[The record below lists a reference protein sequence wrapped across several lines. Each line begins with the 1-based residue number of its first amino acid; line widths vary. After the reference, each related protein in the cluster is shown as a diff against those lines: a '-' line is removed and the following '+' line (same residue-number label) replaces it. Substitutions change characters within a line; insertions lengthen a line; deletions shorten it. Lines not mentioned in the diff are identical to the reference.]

1 MDRLSRIKELTEILH
16 KASVAYYQY
25 DNPLMSDK
33 HYDDMYDEL
42 EQLEK
47 ETGIV
52 LAGSPTQKVQGYIL
66 KGLEKQKHSKP
77 MLSAAKTKDIKEIK
91 KFINWRD
98 FYGSYKLDGL
108 TLVVIYEDGVL
119 NTALTRGSGEYG
131 EIVTEQA
138 KMISNLPKE
147 ISYKERLEIR
157 GECVVSWDNFNF
169 INCKLKEPFSHPR
182 NMAAGSIR
190 NLDTNVARDRM
201 LEFVAFECVTDIE
214 IDSKFSTL
222 QFLEE
227 LGFTV
232 VENIYGE
239 VEEGCPVDYIVE
251 NMTPEKYKYPVDG
264 LIFEL
269 DSRKISESLGATSH
283 HENSRYA
290 LKWSDET
297 YETTFRSI
305 EWNTTRSGLVNPTAV
320 FDTVNI
326 QGSDVSRSTLHNL
339 SYIEELELGYGDII
353 EVYKSNMIIPK
364 VHDNLTRSNT
374 WTYPTECPCCG
385 HNTEVH
391 NANGS
396 KTLHCT
402 NPDCPAKFISK
413 LTNFVGKNG
422 MDIVGLSEQTIELL
436 VDRKY
441 INSFKD
447 LYHLSD
453 YKAELSALPKQGAK
467 SVAKLLQSIEN
478 SRKVT
483 LDKFLTS
490 LSIPGI
496 GKSNAKLMMKKF
508 GNVNFFKN
516 HVYYKYL
523 LYFTDDDNDEYEAY
537 EEYGVD
543 WTTVDGFDE
552 KTHRAINRY
561 FRKNAKDV
569 LELLEELEIEVPEE
583 KKESNSAGNSLDG
596 KSFCITGKLI
606 HFANRDALV
615 QSIESHNGKYLSGV
629 SSKLDYLINND
640 KTSTSGKNKKA
651 LENNVTIISEADY
664 LAMIGEN

>member
-1 MDRLSRIKELTEILH
+1 MDKLNRIKELTEILH

-25 DNPLMSDK
+25 DNPIMTDK
-33 HYDDMYDEL
+33 QYDDMYDEL

-47 ETGIV
+47 ETGVV

-77 MLSAAKTKDIKEIK
+77 MLSAAKTKDINEIK

-119 NTALTRGSGEYG
+119 NTALTRGSGEFG

-147 ISYKERLEIR
+147 INRKERLEVR

-169 INCKLKEPFSHPR
+169 INSNLKEPFSHPR

-201 LEFVAFECVTDIE
+201 LEFVAFECVTDIG

-222 QFLEE
+222 QKLKE
-227 LGFTV
+227 LGFTI

-239 VEEGCPVDYIVE
+239 IEEGCPVDYIVE
-251 NMTPEKYKYPVDG
+251 NMTSDKCKYAVDG

-269 DSRKISESLGATSH
+269 DSRKLSESLGATSH
-283 HENSRYA
+283 HENARIA
-290 LKWSDET
+290 MKWNDET
-297 YETTFRSI
+297 YETIFRSI
-305 EWNTTRSGLVNPTAV
+305 EWNTTRSGVVNPTAI

-326 QGSDVSRSTLHNL
+326 DGSDVSRATLHNL
-339 SYIEELELGYGDII
+339 SYIEELELGYGDVI

-385 HNTEVH
+385 HLTEVH
-391 NANGS
+391 NAKGS

-436 VDRKY
+436 VDRKWVT
-441 INSFKD
+441 SFKD
-447 LYHLSD
+447 LYNLKENQIYLWKHHTV
-453 YKAELSALPKQGAK
+453 GFGTK
-467 SVAKLLQSIEN
+467 SVQKILNAIED
-478 SRKVT
+478 SRKTT
-483 LDKFLTS
+483 LDKFLTA
-490 LSIPGI
+490 LSIPLL
-496 GKSNAKLMMKKF
+496 GKSTCKDIS
-508 GNVNFFKN
+508 
-516 HVYYKYL
+516 KYCKGDVDVFTFIMENTSLEFAAIDGVGVAATTSLDDWWNENREMFYDL
-523 LYFTDDDNDEYEAY
+523 L
-537 EEYGVD
+537 V
-543 WTTVDGFDE
+543 
-552 KTHRAINRY
+552 
-561 FRKNAKDV
+561 
-569 LELLEELEIEVPEE
+569 ELEIEIPEE
-583 KKESNSAGNSLDG
+583 QKILNNSLDG
-596 KSFCITGKLI
+596 KTFCITGKLE
-606 HFANRDALV
+606 FFVNREDMI
-615 QSIESHNGKYLSGV
+615 QSIEMHNGKYLSGV

-651 LENNVTIISEADY
+651 LDLGIKIIDEYDY
-664 LAMIGEN
+664 LEMIGKN

>member
-1 MDRLSRIKELTEILH
+1 MDKLNRIKELTEILH

-25 DNPLMSDK
+25 DNPIMSDK
-33 HYDDMYDEL
+33 QYDDLYDEL
-42 EQLEK
+42 EQLERN
-47 ETGIV
+47 ENVI

-77 MLSAAKTKDIKEIK
+77 MLSAAKTKDINEIK

-119 NTALTRGSGEYG
+119 NTALTRGSGEFG

-147 ISYKERLEIR
+147 INHKERLEIR

-169 INCKLKEPFSHPR
+169 INSKLKEPFSHPR

-201 LEFVAFECVTDIE
+201 LEFVAFECVTDIG

-222 QFLEE
+222 QKLKE
-227 LGFTV
+227 LGFTI

-239 VEEGCPVDYIVE
+239 IEEGCPVDYIVE
-251 NMTPEKYKYPVDG
+251 NMTSDKCKYAVDG

-283 HENSRYA
+283 HENARIA

-326 QGSDVSRSTLHNL
+326 QGSDVSRATLHNL

-385 HNTEVH
+385 HNTEIH

-441 INSFKD
+441 INSFID
-447 LYHLSD
+447 LYHLSE
-453 YKAELSALPKQGAK
+453 YKAELSTLPKQGAK
-467 SVAKLLQSIEN
+467 SIAKLLKSIED

-490 LSIPGI
+490 LSIPLLGKSTCKDISKYCKGDIDNFIFIVNNTILEFMTIDGI
-496 GKSNAKLMMKKF
+496 G
-508 GNVNFFKN
+508 
-516 HVYYKYL
+516 
-523 LYFTDDDNDEYEAY
+523 
-537 EEYGVD
+537 
-543 WTTVDGFDE
+543 TTVIDSLDSWWNSNTDMVF
-552 KTHRAINRY
+552 
-561 FRKNAKDV
+561 
-569 LELLEELEIEVPEE
+569 ELLEEIEIIIPEE
-583 KKESNSAGNSLDG
+583 KKETSSTVDLSNKIFVITGSLNHFENRDQLKELLESLGAKVSGSVSAKTFALICNDKDSNTG
-596 KSFCITGKLI
+596 KS
-606 HFANRDALV
+606 
-615 QSIESHNGKYLSGV
+615 
-629 SSKLDYLINND
+629 
-640 KTSTSGKNKKA
+640 KKA
-651 LENNVTIISEADY
+651 RDIGVNVWTEDELLVYIGVNNE
-664 LAMIGEN
+664 